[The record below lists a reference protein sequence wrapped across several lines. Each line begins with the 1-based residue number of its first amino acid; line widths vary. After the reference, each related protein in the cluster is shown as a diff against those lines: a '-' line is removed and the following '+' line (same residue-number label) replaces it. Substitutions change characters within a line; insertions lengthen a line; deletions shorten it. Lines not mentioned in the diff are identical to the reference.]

1 MNDDKSE
8 RHHYTKH
15 LSEFLFPFWS
25 HELLLLWLLEFI
37 AELLKPEM
45 NSASTSTSTSTHLI
59 LKNLHPLLLP
69 LTRLLLLHPQV
80 VA

>member
-1 MNDDKSE
+1 MMIKVED
-8 RHHYTKH
+8 HHYSKH
-15 LSEFLFPFWS
+15 LSQFLFPFWS

-37 AELLKPEM
+37 AELLKPKM
-45 NSASTSTSTSTHLI
+45 NFVSISTSTSTHLL

-69 LTRLLLLHPQV
+69 LTRLLFLHPQG

>member
-1 MNDDKSE
+1 MMIKVEDHN
-8 RHHYTKH
+8 YTKH

-45 NSASTSTSTSTHLI
+45 NSTSSLLL

-69 LTRLLLLHPQV
+69 LTRLLLLHPQGL
-80 VA
+80 A